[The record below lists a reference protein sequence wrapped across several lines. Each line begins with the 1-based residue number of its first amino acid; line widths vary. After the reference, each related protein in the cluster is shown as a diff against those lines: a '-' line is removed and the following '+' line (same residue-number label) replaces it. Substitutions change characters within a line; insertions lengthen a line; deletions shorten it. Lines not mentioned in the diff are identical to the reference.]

1 MSYEQKLTQL
11 GLALPAPPKPVAN
24 YVPVVRVGDLLF
36 LSGVLPSRDGQLIMT
51 GKLGQNL
58 SIEQGME
65 AARVA
70 VLNGLSIIRQEA
82 GSLDRVK
89 RIVKM
94 VGHIASAPGFTDQ
107 PQVLNGASDLLVSL
121 FGDAGR
127 HARVAVGAAEL
138 PRQAPVEIELIV
150 ELVSSPRRLR
160 PRVIVGFIGTHIF
173 IYSLV
178 APVQISLLPLLATD
192 HLNRRIPLGI
202 MQ

>member
-1 MSYEQKLTQL
+1 MSYEQKLIQL

-51 GKLGQNL
+51 GKLGQNV

-127 HARVAVGAAEL
+127 HARVAIGAAEL
-138 PRQAPVEIELIV
+138 PRQAPIEIELIV
-150 ELVSSPRRLR
+150 EL
-160 PRVIVGFIGTHIF
+160 
-173 IYSLV
+173 
-178 APVQISLLPLLATD
+178 D
-192 HLNRRIPLGI
+192 K
-202 MQ
+202 

>member
-1 MSYEQKLTQL
+1 MSYEEKLRDL
-11 GLALPAPPKPVAN
+11 GLTLPAPPKPVAN
-24 YVPVVRVGDLLF
+24 YVPAVRVDNLLF

-58 SIEQGME
+58 SIEQGVE
-65 AARVA
+65 ASRMA
-70 VLNGLSIIRQEA
+70 VLNGLSIIRHEV

-150 ELVSSPRRLR
+150 EL
-160 PRVIVGFIGTHIF
+160 
-173 IYSLV
+173 
-178 APVQISLLPLLATD
+178 AT
-192 HLNRRIPLGI
+192 
-202 MQ
+202 

>member
-36 LSGVLPSRDGQLIMT
+36 LSGVLPSRDGQLVMT
-51 GKLGQNL
+51 GKLGQHL

-107 PQVLNGASDLLVSL
+107 PQVLNGASDLLVAL

-150 ELVSSPRRLR
+150 EL
-160 PRVIVGFIGTHIF
+160 
-173 IYSLV
+173 
-178 APVQISLLPLLATD
+178 AK
-192 HLNRRIPLGI
+192 
-202 MQ
+202 

>member
-11 GLALPAPPKPVAN
+11 GLELPAPPKPVAN
-24 YVPVVRVGDLLF
+24 YVPVVRTGDLLF

-58 SIEQGME
+58 SIDQGRE

-150 ELVSSPRRLR
+150 EL
-160 PRVIVGFIGTHIF
+160 
-173 IYSLV
+173 
-178 APVQISLLPLLATD
+178 A
-192 HLNRRIPLGI
+192 
-202 MQ
+202 

>member
-1 MSYEQKLTQL
+1 MSYEQKLKQL
-11 GLALPAPPKPVAN
+11 GLELPAPPKPVAN
-24 YVPVVRVGDLLF
+24 YVPAVRTGDLLF

-51 GKLGQNL
+51 GKLGQEL
-58 SIEQGME
+58 SIEQGVE
-65 AARVA
+65 ASRVA
-70 VLNGLSIIRQEA
+70 VLNGLSIIRHEA

-94 VGHIASAPGFTDQ
+94 VGHIASAPVFTDQ

-150 ELVSSPRRLR
+150 EL
-160 PRVIVGFIGTHIF
+160 
-173 IYSLV
+173 
-178 APVQISLLPLLATD
+178 AK
-192 HLNRRIPLGI
+192 
-202 MQ
+202 